1 VGLPVTTVARTVFDL
16 ARVASSRRYWRGWP
30 AVHPIKAERALDDAL
45 SNGVPYADL
54 EQVLH
59 DLEGRGRGGTVLFR
73 DLLSER
79 GPGMA
84 LTESELEDLVERTF
98 RRHGTEPPLRQ
109 REVGGTSA
117 PIGRVDFYDPAAR
130 AVLEADG
137 RKHHSE
143 LLDRERDAWRDLE
156 LAVAGF
162 VVVRVTHRQLT
173 REPARFVAR
182 WRELV
187 TRRAAS

>member
-1 VGLPVTTVARTVFDL
+1 MYTTCSKGIGRSAATLRRGLLGALLAYLLTCTGIAMFQDHLLYYPDRATVAEMVAGGL
-16 ARVASSRRYWRGWP
+16 APWPSATDFRG
-30 AVHPIKAERALDDAL
+30 
-45 SNGVPYADL
+45 
-54 EQVLH
+54 
-59 DLEGRGRGGTVLFR
+59 
-73 DLLSER
+73 LLAER

-98 RRHGTEPPLRQ
+98 RRHGTEPPMRQ
-109 REVGGTSA
+109 REIGGTSA

-173 REPARFVAR
+173 REPTRFIAR
-182 WRELV
+182 WRDL
-187 TRRAAS
+187 TARRAAS